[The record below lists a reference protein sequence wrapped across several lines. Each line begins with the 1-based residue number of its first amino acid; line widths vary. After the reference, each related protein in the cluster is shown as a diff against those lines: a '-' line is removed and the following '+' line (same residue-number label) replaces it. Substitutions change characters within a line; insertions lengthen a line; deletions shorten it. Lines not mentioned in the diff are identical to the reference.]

1 MRRSPAF
8 RTLIILGVLGF
19 IGGLILGISSH
30 QITYQS
36 VGQSTIA
43 HFLSSSD
50 SNTGYFQMDGSS
62 TLYYISEND
71 FTPAINGSQTFAD
84 GDTISFVYQPSD
96 TTDIDI
102 TSTNTSTVLHGT
114 AYRIVQITASDGN
127 GNQQVYTTPA
137 YSQHPQGYYQNNWL
151 AGIGIAIVGLLLFI
165 GAFFVK
171 SKPQPG
177 FSISPAG
184 AMGGMPPAN
193 PYQQQYPNSGPYQQP
208 PNPYAQPPYQQP
220 SDPYAQPPHQ
230 QPSDPYAH
238 TQYQQPPYQPPP
250 NPYNNYPPQ
259 NQ

>member
-8 RTLIILGVLGF
+8 RSLIVLGGLG
-19 IGGLILGISSH
+19 IIIGLILGFTSH
-30 QITYQS
+30 AVTYLS

-50 SNTGYFQMDGSS
+50 SNTGYFQMEGSS
-62 TLYYISEND
+62 TLYIINEND
-71 FTPAINGSQTFAD
+71 FTPVINGTQTFVN
-84 GDTISFVYQPSD
+84 GDVISFVYQPDD

-102 TSTNTSTVLHGT
+102 TSTIGT
-114 AYRIVQITASDGN
+114 HLQGPAYRIVQITANNSG
-127 GNQQVYTTPA
+127 QEQVYTTPA

-151 AGIGIAIVGLLLFI
+151 AAIGIGLVGLLLFI

-184 AMGGMPPAN
+184 AMGGMPPVN
-193 PYQQQYPNSGPYQQP
+193 PYQQPYPNSGPYQQAP
-208 PNPYAQPPYQQP
+208 DPYAQPPYQQP
-220 SDPYAQPPHQ
+220 P
-230 QPSDPYAH
+230 DPYAH

-250 NPYNNYPPQ
+250 NPYNYPPQ